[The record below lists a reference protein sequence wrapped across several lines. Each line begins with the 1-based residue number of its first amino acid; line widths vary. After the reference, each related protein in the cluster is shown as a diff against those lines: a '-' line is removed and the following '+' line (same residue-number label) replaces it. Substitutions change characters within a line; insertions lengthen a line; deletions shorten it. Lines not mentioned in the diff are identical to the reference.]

1 MVLQQKIDELI
12 FNLDLRRIN
21 FDCLFMF
28 TVYLIFRFSLKVDIN
43 SYLNELIFDSLLNEP
58 ISLIGYSL
66 SNSTKVVG
74 AQDSIMKNNR
84 SLIVKYVTA
93 IQHKV

>member
-12 FNLDLRRIN
+12 FNLDLRRN
-21 FDCLFMF
+21 FDCLFNF
-28 TVYLIFRFSLKVDIN
+28 LVHLTFRFTLKADIN
-43 SYLNELIFDSLLNEP
+43 SNSHFSKLCFDSLLNEP

-66 SNSTKVVG
+66 SKIDKG
-74 AQDSIMKNNR
+74 PYDSIMKNNR

-93 IQHKV
+93 IQHKT

>member
-12 FNLDLRRIN
+12 FNLDLRRRN
-21 FDCLFMF
+21 FDCLCNFVVHLTSRF
-28 TVYLIFRFSLKVDIN
+28 TLKVDIN
-43 SYLNELIFDSLLNEP
+43 LHFSKLCFDSLLNEP

-66 SNSTKVVG
+66 SKIDKG
-74 AQDSIMKNNR
+74 PYDSIMKNNR

-93 IQHKV
+93 IQHKA

>member
-12 FNLDLRRIN
+12 FNLDLRRRN
-21 FDCLFMF
+21 FDCLFNF
-28 TVYLIFRFSLKVDIN
+28 VVHLTFRFALKVDIN
-43 SYLNELIFDSLLNEP
+43 SHFSKLCFDSLLNEP

-66 SNSTKVVG
+66 SKIDKG
-74 AQDSIMKNNR
+74 PYDSIMKNNR

-93 IQHKV
+93 IQHKA

>member
-12 FNLDLRRIN
+12 FNLDLRRRN
-21 FDCLFMF
+21 CDCLFIF
-28 TVYLIFRFSLKVDIN
+28 VVHFKTFRFTLKVNIN
-43 SYLNELIFDSLLNEP
+43 SQSSKLCFDSLLNES

-66 SNSTKVVG
+66 SKIDKG
-74 AQDSIMKNNR
+74 PYDSIMKNNR

-93 IQHKV
+93 IQHKA